1 MRTDELARRVELAC
15 LLEAAARKPG
25 NVHPWAA
32 FDDLTFVD
40 FVRAAAAVAPVL
52 AATREIG
59 LGTAVLESVR
69 ATQRSVGTN
78 ANLGIILLLAPLCA
92 IPEGVRP
99 EDGIGDVL
107 RATTVDDSM
116 SVYEA
121 IRQANPGGLGGA
133 AEQDVAGTP
142 TCTLTDA
149 MRLAADRDLVAR
161 QYARDFEDAFWLA
174 SRLDLR
180 ALSMAGQL
188 PSWDATVIDGF
199 LQMLVRRPDSLIA
212 RKCGSEVAAGASRRA
227 QSALTE
233 GWSCQQTK
241 SPASTEFDGWLRAD
255 GHRRNPGATA
265 DLVAAAL
272 FLALG
277 QIEAAALPDRLQ
289 VLAWAGVGR

>member
-1 MRTDELARRVELAC
+1 MRTDELARRIELAC

-32 FDDLTFVD
+32 FDDLTFAD

-52 AATREIG
+52 ATTREIG

-69 ATQRSVGTN
+69 ATQRSVATN

-92 IPEGVRP
+92 VPEGVRP

-107 RATTVDDSM
+107 HSTTVEDAM
-116 SVYEA
+116 VVYAA

-133 AEQDVAGTP
+133 ADQDVASAP

-174 SRLDLR
+174 SRLNLA
-180 ALSMAGQL
+180 ALSRAGQFPL
-188 PSWDATVIDGF
+188 WDTTIIEGF
-199 LQMLVRRPDSLIA
+199 LQMLARRPDTLIS
-212 RKCGSEVAAGASRRA
+212 RKCGADVAGEGSRRA
-227 QSALTE
+227 RAALTD
-233 GWSCQQTK
+233 GWPSRQLDR
-241 SPASTEFDGWLRAD
+241 PNDWDFDVWLRAD

-265 DLVAAAL
+265 DLVAASL

-277 QIEAAALPDRLQ
+277 KIEFAALPDRQQ
-289 VLAWAGVGR
+289 VLAWAGVAR